1 MEVIVQLTFQ
11 MVSFVF
17 VMLHLLN
24 RCTAF
29 HLVGYCSFVSEV
41 VGEASLGKAF
51 QSGVVS
57 GSIALPAA
65 SSG

>member
-29 HLVGYCSFVSEV
+29 HLVEYCSFVSEM
-41 VGEASLGKAF
+41 VGEACLGKAF
-51 QSGVVS
+51 QSRVVS

-65 SSG
+65 SLG